1 MHTLMEEVLNIIRN
15 ALYTPDNLNWIGLC
29 RNAVLADVPMQQK
42 LVSDHVEAT
51 LTLAGD
57 RAWAKLAQLLPPWC
71 YAGLFSVPHYTR
83 ALQ

>member
-1 MHTLMEEVLNIIRN
+1 MQTLMEEVLDIIRN
-15 ALYTPDNLNWIGLC
+15 ALYTPTNLNWMGL
-29 RNAVLADVPMQQK
+29 RRGAVLADVPMQQK

-57 RAWAKLAQLLPPWC
+57 RAWAKLAQLLPPCC
-71 YAGLFSVPHYTR
+71 YAGLLSVPHYSR